1 MIIEWTDVDRSSLH
15 NLFDKFKTGRA
26 VIFPALSQNRG
37 RIWVDSIDSP
47 TVAKLQLNVLN
58 FIGGDSNSVS
68 AKELLQTIGQMKPLI
83 VPDDWIDFI
92 VKEWGDRLGKQKRTM
107 MSPDSLDINFLQGLR
122 NGKQKRTMMSPDSLD
137 INFLQGLRNR
147 LPKEYQLER
156 VDIETAKKLDKGV
169 HRHIAMFFDG
179 SADFAEND
187 GIGFCVK
194 HENKVISIAST
205 YTPFTNKFDIQ
216 VDTIDDPTHRR
227 KGLATSVCA
236 ALMVYAL
243 ENKVVPHWDAANDAS
258 VQLALKLGYTDPYE
272 WNLFYLKPP

>member
-68 AKELLQTIGQMKPLI
+68 AMELLQTMKQMQPVF

-107 MSPDSLDINFLQGLR
+107 MSPDSLDINFLR
-122 NGKQKRTMMSPDSLD
+122 
-137 INFLQGLRNR
+137 GLRNR
-147 LPKEYQLER
+147 LPTEYLLER

-169 HRHIAMFFDG
+169 HRHIAMHFDG
-179 SADFAEND
+179 SADFVES
-187 GIGFCVK
+187 GFGFCVK

-205 YTPFTNKFDIQ
+205 YTPYTNKFDVQ
-216 VDTIDDPTHRR
+216 VDTIDDPVHRR
-227 KGLATSVCA
+227 KGLATAVCA
-236 ALMVYAL
+236 TLMVYAL
-243 ENKVVPHWDAANDAS
+243 ENNVVPHWDAANDIS

-272 WNLFYLKPP
+272 WNFFYLKPQ